1 MRSSQIQ
8 LSKKKNR
15 EIRTNFATLL
25 ADIKN
30 PIEMHE
36 FLESFLSDNE
46 YLGLSKRLA
55 ILKLLAKGHSYESI
69 QDALNVSSATI
80 SSTANFKNDKVL
92 AKVIQKLEVDDWA
105 SDLAKKIISLFTRH

>member
-1 MRSSQIQ
+1 
-8 LSKKKNR
+8 LSKKKDR

-46 YLGLSKRLA
+46 FLGLSKRIA
-55 ILKLLAKGHSYESI
+55 IIKLLAKGLSYEQI
-69 QDALNVSSATI
+69 QKNLNVSSATI

-92 AKVIQKLEVDDWA
+92 AKIIQKLEVDDWA
-105 SDLAKKIISLFTRH
+105 GELARKIISFFAHH